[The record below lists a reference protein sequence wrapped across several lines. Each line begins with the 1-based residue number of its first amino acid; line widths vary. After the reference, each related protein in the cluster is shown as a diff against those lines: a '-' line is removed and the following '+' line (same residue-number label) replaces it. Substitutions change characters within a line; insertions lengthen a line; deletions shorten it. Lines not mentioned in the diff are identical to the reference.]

1 MGTGWRFFIRP
12 KMRADTSGRDA
23 DPLLESLDWK
33 VGMAFS
39 EIFPDVVET
48 AAQVGSSP
56 PIGRR
61 ETLALLE
68 SASEGD
74 DLSAHEI
81 VALLN
86 GLSEPANARVV
97 LEFSREYARP
107 RDDEILLLPPLY
119 FSSICENKCSYC
131 DFSKGDGVRLDHA
144 EFGEEVDAL
153 LGFGYRSI
161 ELVSSQDPE
170 LFVRSPSFD
179 LDDQRFDVTAT
190 AQYFDILSRRLGDE
204 GGGMITSN
212 IPPVCT
218 AGFERLKAS
227 GLDCFLAWLET
238 FDPYQYSRL
247 HVNTGPKGNQ
257 SFRLDSFD
265 RAKEA
270 GIEHVAGA
278 FLKGLHDWRK
288 EEVILYLFDQYLK
301 SRWGRG
307 FSIIGSPRVKGRFL
321 GSMTIREHAVSD
333 EEYELNI
340 ALDRV
345 LFDGVLWLQTRETF
359 EFNRHLINTYGGG
372 VVLTLTSC
380 TAPGG
385 YSKPAQGKP
394 QFPVFKQSLEEAAVM
409 LEEDGFRV
417 RFAWD
422 SGDLT
427 ASQRVNGRG

>member
-1 MGTGWRFFIRP
+1 
-12 KMRADTSGRDA
+12 
-23 DPLLESLDWK
+23 
-33 VGMAFS
+33 MAFS
-39 EIFPDVVET
+39 EIFPGFVEQ
-48 AAQVGSSP
+48 AAEVGSST
-56 PIGRR
+56 PIDER
-61 ETLALLE
+61 ETLRLLE
-68 SASEGD
+68 NAGEGES
-74 DLSAHEI
+74 LTGQEI

-86 GLSEPANARVV
+86 GLSEPANARMV
-97 LEFSREYARP
+97 LNFSKEYARP
-107 RDDEILLLPPLY
+107 REEEILLLPPLY

-131 DFSKGDGVRLDHA
+131 DFSTGDGVRLDPA
-144 EFGEEVDAL
+144 EFREEVDAL
-153 LGFGYRSI
+153 LGMGYRSI

-170 LFVRSPSFD
+170 FFVRRSSSNPH
-179 LDDQRFDVTAT
+179 DQQFDVGKT
-190 AQYFDILSRRLGDE
+190 AQFFEILGGRLADA

-218 AGFERLKAS
+218 PGFEELKAS

-238 FDPYQYSRL
+238 FDPSQYSRL

-257 SFRLDSFD
+257 NFRLDSFD

-385 YSKPAQGKP
+385 YSKPALGKS
-394 QFPVFKQSLEEAAVM
+394 QFPVFKQSLEGAAFM
-409 LEEDGFRV
+409 LEEDGFKV

-422 SGDLT
+422 SGDLA
-427 ASQRVNGRG
+427 ASQRMNDRD

>member
-1 MGTGWRFFIRP
+1 
-12 KMRADTSGRDA
+12 
-23 DPLLESLDWK
+23 LL
-33 VGMAFS
+33 FS
-39 EIFPDVVET
+39 EVFPGFVEQ
-48 AAQVGSSP
+48 AAQVGSST
-56 PIGRR
+56 PIGER
-61 ETLALLE
+61 ETLELLE
-68 SASEGD
+68 KAGNRESLDGQEV
-74 DLSAHEI
+74 

-86 GLSEPANARVV
+86 GLSEPANARTV
-97 LEFSREYARP
+97 LDFSKGYARP
-107 RDDEILLLPPLY
+107 REDEILLLPPLY
-119 FSSICENKCSYC
+119 LSSICENKCSYC
-131 DFSKGDGVRLDHA
+131 DFSTGNGLRLNHA
-144 EFGEEVDAL
+144 EFREEVDAL
-153 LGFGYRSI
+153 LGMGYRSI

-170 LFVRSPSFD
+170 LFVREDSISA
-179 LDDQRFDVTAT
+179 DDQRFDVTNT
-190 AQYFDILSRRLGDE
+190 ARYFEILGGRLTDV

-218 AGFERLKAS
+218 PGFEELKAS

-238 FDPYQYSRL
+238 FDPDQYSRL

-427 ASQRVNGRG
+427 ACQRTNGQA

>member
-1 MGTGWRFFIRP
+1 L
-12 KMRADTSGRDA
+12 K
-23 DPLLESLDWK
+23 
-33 VGMAFS
+33 FS
-39 EIFPDVVET
+39 EVFPNYIEQ
-48 AAQVGSSP
+48 AAKVGSSA
-56 PIGRR
+56 PIDQRD
-61 ETLALLE
+61 TLELLE
-68 SASEGD
+68 KAGARE
-74 DLSAHEI
+74 DLSHREI

-86 GLSEPANARVV
+86 GLSEPANARTV
-97 LEFSREYARP
+97 LEYSREYARP

-119 FSSICENKCSYC
+119 ISSICENKCSYC
-131 DFSKGDGVRLDHA
+131 DFSTGNGVRLNHNQ
-144 EFGEEVDAL
+144 FREEVDAL
-153 LGFGYRSI
+153 LGMGYRSI

-170 LFVRSPSFD
+170 LFVRSSPFHP
-179 LDDQRFDVTAT
+179 DDQQFDVAETAR
-190 AQYFDILSRRLGDE
+190 YFEILGERLGDN

-218 AGFERLKAS
+218 RGFEELKAS

-238 FDPYQYSRL
+238 FDPGQYSRL

-265 RAKEA
+265 RAREA
-270 GIEHVAGA
+270 GVEHVAGA

-288 EEVILYLFDQYLK
+288 EEVVLYLFDQYLK

-321 GSMTIREHAVSD
+321 GSMAIREHAVTD

-345 LFDGVLWLQTRETF
+345 LFDGVLWLQTRESF
-359 EFNRHLINTYGGG
+359 EFNRQLINTYGGG
-372 VVLTLTSC
+372 VVLTLTSS

-385 YSKPAQGKP
+385 YSEPAQGKP
-394 QFPVFKQSLEEAAVM
+394 QFPVFKQNLEETASL
-409 LEEDGFRV
+409 LEDDGFTV

-427 ASQRVNGRG
+427 ASQRANDRG